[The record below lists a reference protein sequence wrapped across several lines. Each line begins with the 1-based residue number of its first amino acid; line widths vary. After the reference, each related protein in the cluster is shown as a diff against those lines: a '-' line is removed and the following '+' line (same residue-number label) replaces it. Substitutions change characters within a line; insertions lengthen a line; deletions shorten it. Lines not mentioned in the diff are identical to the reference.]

1 MWRPKSVHQRNESS
15 VRMHYWA
22 ITPLAVG
29 QWPFTSRRLLT
40 AKRDLPDNSAVQN
53 HLAYVWVIIF
63 FYYYISLFFKNM
75 FKLFFRIQILLRL
88 YLIFSTFVLNFL
100 NHSNVILK
108 NKFS

>member
-1 MWRPKSVHQRNESS
+1 VFINEMNQVYGCITGQLLPWQSANGHSQVGDCLLPKE
-15 VRMHYWA
+15 
-22 ITPLAVG
+22 ICPTIL
-29 QWPFTSRRLLT
+29 
-40 AKRDLPDNSAVQN
+40 QN